1 MNVKSKTIF
10 ITLLGLLSASALIAG
25 CAQFNTHVDA
35 KALDAPGQVIRGE
48 GADSSAGIVIPAA
61 SMSGFSK
68 VQLKEEGKA
77 TIEEY
82 TKSHGPELK
91 EAYKVLVVGHTDTSG
106 KASYNKVLSRKRA
119 QCVADYLITTGV
131 DADKIR
137 VVGRESREPVASN
150 TTSAGRVQNRRV
162 EILVIAESRELDR
175 ILFPGAALFE
185 RKSADL
191 TDEGRAFLEEKR
203 VEARELL
210 NRATYV
216 EIVGHTDDVGDDN
229 DNMVLSKLRAATVRN
244 YLVGQGLDGGK
255 AFSAGK
261 GETMPIAS
269 NDTEAG
275 RAQNSRIQVLILGRV
290 QEE

>member
-1 MNVKSKTIF
+1 MNVKNKLIF
-10 ITLLGLLSASALIAG
+10 ITLPGLLLASALMAG
-25 CAQFNTHVDA
+25 CSQFNSHVDA
-35 KALDAPGQVIRGE
+35 EALDVPGQVIRGE
-48 GADSSAGIVIPAA
+48 GVDSYEEIVIPAT
-61 SMSGFSK
+61 SMSGFGK
-68 VQLKEEGKA
+68 VRLKEDGKA

-82 TKSHGPELK
+82 KKSHGPEFK

-106 KASYNKVLSRKRA
+106 KASYNKVLSRRRA
-119 QCVADYLITTGV
+119 QCVADYLISTGV

-137 VVGRESREPVASN
+137 VVGRGPREPVASN
-150 TTSAGRVQNRRV
+150 ATSAGRVQNRRV
-162 EILVIAESRELDR
+162 EILVIAESRVLDR

-191 TDEGRAFLEEKR
+191 TEDGRVFLEEKR

-210 NRATYV
+210 NLATYV

-255 AFSAGK
+255 VFSAGK
-261 GETMPIAS
+261 GETMPIGS
-269 NDTEAG
+269 NDTGAG

-290 QEE
+290 KEE